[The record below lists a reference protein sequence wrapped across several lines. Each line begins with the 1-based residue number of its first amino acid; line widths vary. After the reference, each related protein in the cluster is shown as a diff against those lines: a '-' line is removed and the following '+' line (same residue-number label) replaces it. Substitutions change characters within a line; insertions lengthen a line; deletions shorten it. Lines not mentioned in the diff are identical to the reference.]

1 MLSADWLEPK
11 AGRDAEPSRRG
22 AVAWETRLLHHP
34 ASGAVQM
41 DTQTEPP
48 RLLPISAI
56 CPPCPITSVTSDS
69 LSEDNGPGDSECM

>member
-22 AVAWETRLLHHP
+22 AVAWETRLIHHP
-34 ASGAVQM
+34 ASGAVQK
-41 DTQTEPP
+41 Q
-48 RLLPISAI
+48 LLPRSAI